1 MKYRKQKELDMGLFD
16 FFKQEEP
23 KDVVDLNGEVA
34 KIVAI
39 YETYPEFPVMSEDR
53 NVDEWLKSIA
63 NGTAKLVPKESMIRN
78 ADGLLPGEV
87 ILLDWVNEKDS
98 TTAIFPEF
106 FEMELGIDPV
116 ASTNELLFADYLD
129 ILNDASVIDYWSLS
143 QLNEVFEDNGLNKCN
158 TKEEAIK
165 LLKKEFTT
173 DYIVNMVDPG
183 IYILM
188 DKGQM
193 IVEKY
198 ADVIHDYLDT
208 PPN

>member
-1 MKYRKQKELDMGLFD
+1 MGLFD

-23 KDVVDLNGEVA
+23 KQTIDLDEEVA

-39 YETYPEFPVMSEDR
+39 YETYPEFPVMSAER

-63 NGTAKLVPKESMIRN
+63 KGTSTIVPKESMVRN

-87 ILLDWVNEKDS
+87 ILLDWVNKKDS
-98 TTAIFPEF
+98 TLADFPEF
-106 FEMELGIDPV
+106 FEMELGIDPA

-129 ILNDASVIDYWSLS
+129 ILNDASVIDYWSLF
-143 QLNEVFEDNGLNKCN
+143 QLNEVFEENGLSKCD
-158 TKEEAIK
+158 TKTQALK
-165 LLKKEFTT
+165 LLKKEFTA

-188 DKGQM
+188 DKGQA
-193 IVEKY
+193 IVDKY
-198 ADVIHDYLDT
+198 ADFIHDYLDT
-208 PPN
+208 PPE